1 MRTYTPSTDVQ
12 PDTNQNSKFFI
23 FCNIKK
29 SLSRSY
35 PAKLAL
41 MHVGVLFIFRARQN
55 RLVTLRTLRTYL
67 IRKINA

>member
-1 MRTYTPSTDVQ
+1 MCDF
-12 PDTNQNSKFFI
+12 DTGEPPAPGKYNTTSQ
-23 FCNIKK
+23 NIKK

-41 MHVGVLFIFRARQN
+41 MHVGVLFIFRAHQN

-67 IRKINA
+67 IRN